1 MQFLAFFCYD
11 LLSIIEPRQVF
22 ELISLYLDKFSGAKW
37 FSMTASL
44 HFCRLYVIMTF
55 LWKCLGE
62 TLQIGDFSISTL
74 YLDKFSGVCQ
84 MVLHDCKLTFLQI
97 ICDHDL
103 FVEMPGRDP
112 SDRNYLSSV
121 LIQEIFLT
129 WDHDDLSL
137 RAKAARILVVL
148 LCKHEFDARYQKP
161 EDKLYIAQLYF
172 PLIGQILDEMPVFYN
187 LNAVEKREVLIVILQ
202 IVRNL
207 DDASLVKAWQQSI
220 ARTRLFFKLL
230 EECLVLFEHRK
241 PADGMLM
248 GCSSRSPVGD
258 GPASPKYSDRLSPA
272 VNNYLSEASRQ
283 EVRHRKPAAG
293 MLMGCSSRSPV
304 GDGPASP
311 MDSDRLSPAVN
322 NYLSEA
328 SRQEVRLEESGEA
341 RRLRKSLEEMSDE
354 AKSPNLLRECGLSD
368 SALVTIPERS
378 EENRWS
384 WSEVK
389 YLSDSLLLAL
399 MEAWSMHYWDGILFG
414 QVADIDF
421 GNRVKVEEM
430 QSWAEAAKCAVAV
443 AGVVMQRYS
452 PRHCQASDI
461 WYSERSRTLQDAF
474 DWGSPA
480 WPLKCAWVK
489 TIVGEARDLGP
500 RYTTVEDLAPVRDE
514 SIERVSQ
521 SRRAHIPVGVL
532 KALVRVAEPASAESV
547 NSSNVEASPSEKMV
561 KRKTMIFDQF
571 FPSAHPTAQS
581 QPQGED
587 RASPSLAGGRVKKKQ
602 RVVDQPPRVTS
613 DAPLRTLS

>member
-1 MQFLAFFCYD
+1 MQNVICTAVLKQWSSIALKVVDFVVALFLYS
-11 LLSIIEPRQVF
+11 LYTVSSIICDHDLFVEMPGRDP
-22 ELISLYLDKFSGAKW
+22 SD
-37 FSMTASL
+37 
-44 HFCRLYVIMTF
+44 
-55 LWKCLGE
+55 
-62 TLQIGDFSISTL
+62 SISTL

-283 EVRHRKPAAG
+283 EVRISLYLDKFSGAKWFSMTASLHFCRLYILDEMPVFYNLNAVEKREVLIVILQIVRNLDDASLHRKPAAG

-328 SRQEVRLEESGEA
+328 SRQEVRRSFYCFMQTS
-341 RRLRKSLEEMSDE
+341 RLR
-354 AKSPNLLRECGLSD
+354 
-368 SALVTIPERS
+368 
-378 EENRWS
+378 
-384 WSEVK
+384 
-389 YLSDSLLLAL
+389 
-399 MEAWSMHYWDGILFG
+399 
-414 QVADIDF
+414 
-421 GNRVKVEEM
+421 
-430 QSWAEAAKCAVAV
+430 
-443 AGVVMQRYS
+443 VML
-452 PRHCQASDI
+452 I
-461 WYSERSRTLQDAF
+461 ITF
-474 DWGSPA
+474 
-480 WPLKCAWVK
+480 
-489 TIVGEARDLGP
+489 
-500 RYTTVEDLAPVRDE
+500 
-514 SIERVSQ
+514 
-521 SRRAHIPVGVL
+521 
-532 KALVRVAEPASAESV
+532 
-547 NSSNVEASPSEKMV
+547 
-561 KRKTMIFDQF
+561 
-571 FPSAHPTAQS
+571 
-581 QPQGED
+581 
-587 RASPSLAGGRVKKKQ
+587 
-602 RVVDQPPRVTS
+602 
-613 DAPLRTLS
+613 